1 MFSSYFCF
9 CERANFSVY
18 WTSRGPISRFIGLTE
33 GQFPRLLDYQRANFL
48 VYWTTREPI
57 PSFFE
62 PLHRQRT
69 TRPLWRLSA
78 GTPQGEVGRELRAI
92 ARGWGG
98 AGSPSQRSGQHI
110 RCRPCV
116 APRPRLRRG
125 IPQMP
130 GAPATPYT
138 CRPVSN
144 LPAWGRYQRPHYTVR
159 RGLVGRPDGAKS
171 AVGMCGP
178 RVTQG
183 PLPVGHAPLRAT
195 TVPGVCGPRGPP
207 MAH

>member
-1 MFSSYFCF
+1 MFSSCFCF

-33 GQFPRLLDYQRANFL
+33 GQFLGLLDSQRANFL

-78 GTPQGEVGRELRAI
+78 GTPQGGAGESYGPLR
-92 ARGWGG
+92 GSWGG

-125 IPQMP
+125 TPQEP
-130 GAPATPYT
+130 GAPATPYV

-144 LPAWGRYQRPHYTVR
+144 LPAWGRYQRPHYTVWR
-159 RGLVGRPDGAKS
+159 GRPWTALTVPKAPSGCA
-171 AVGMCGP
+171 
-178 RVTQG
+178 
-183 PLPVGHAPLRAT
+183 GHA
-195 TVPGVCGPRGPP
+195 
-207 MAH
+207 

>member
-18 WTSRGPISRFIGLTE
+18 WTSRGLISQFIGPPE
-33 GQFPRLLDYQRANFL
+33 GQFLGLLDSQRANFL

-92 ARGWGG
+92 ARGLG
-98 AGSPSQRSGQHI
+98 
-110 RCRPCV
+110 
-116 APRPRLRRG
+116 RRWQSLPKVG
-125 IPQMP
+125 TAYQMP
-130 GAPATPYT
+130 PMRSSATSPPAGYATRTRGPGYAVHVQARVEPAGLGA
-138 CRPVSN
+138 
-144 LPAWGRYQRPHYTVR
+144 LPAP
-159 RGLVGRPDGAKS
+159 
-171 AVGMCGP
+171 
-178 RVTQG
+178 
-183 PLPVGHAPLRAT
+183 PLYCAER
-195 TVPGVCGPRGPP
+195 PRGPP
-207 MAH
+207 